1 MFATI
6 SMTVDIPV
14 YPERVYR
21 AWLDSYE
28 HSRFTDHPV
37 SISGRVGEPFST
49 LDGKVAGVTQ
59 VSTPFDRIVQTWNLA
74 EFPHNQPDS
83 ILELTF
89 EPTCTGSQVKVTQT
103 GVEAGSTRQMMQ
115 WWEDHYLRP
124 LRDYFDELV
133 GDYPA
138 DEGDG

>member
-59 VSTPFDRIVQTWNLA
+59 VSTPYGRIVQTWNLA
-74 EFPHNQPDS
+74 EFPQNQPDS

-115 WWEDHYLRP
+115 WWEDHYLRS
-124 LRDYFDELV
+124 LRDYFDKLV

>member
-28 HSRFTDHPV
+28 HSRFTGQPV
-37 SISGRVGEPFST
+37 KLTGKVGEPFST
-49 LDGKVAGVTQ
+49 LSGKVVGVTQ
-59 VSTPFDRIVQTWNLA
+59 VSTPHNRIVQTWNLA
-74 EFPHNQPDS
+74 EFPQNQPDS
-83 ILELTF
+83 TVELTL

-103 GVEAGSTRQMMQ
+103 GVEAGSARQMMQ

>member
-1 MFATI
+1 IFATI

-28 HSRFTDHPV
+28 HSRFTGHLV
-37 SISGRVGEPFST
+37 SISGKVGELFST
-49 LDGKVAGVTQ
+49 LDGKVVGVTQ
-59 VSTPFDRIVQTWNLA
+59 VSTPFNRIVQTWNLA
-74 EFPHNQPDS
+74 EFPQNQPDS
-83 ILELTF
+83 TIELTF

-115 WWEDHYLRP
+115 WWEDRYLRP

-133 GDYPA
+133 G
-138 DEGDG
+138 